1 MTTLIYALSFIPM
14 MLVTLA
20 IHELGHLAIAKLNPA
35 KTGGFHI
42 GMGWNIIT
50 RHTGRT
56 AVRLTPETELLNPQT
71 EELKPGDLASVYVT
85 KEPGDEG
92 YTAAGLLPQ
101 NGTKLPPEQWN
112 AVRRCNK
119 THMRLNGKVREI
131 DEERIILADMSW
143 SLRAIPIMAHVM
155 LPDDPARKLPEAY
168 NVMPWPRKAA
178 ITLAGPA
185 ANIVLMVFTLA
196 IVAIFPITSVNTPA
210 WTVAKVEPGG
220 PAHEAGIRPG
230 DRIVTIN
237 NLLYPSVQEI
247 NEQKEKAARTGKEL
261 RIGIVRNGGNLSLRV
276 KPDPE
281 TGWIGIQLERLE
293 VSRIEYRMT
302 PQAAGQRMWNL
313 GGSYL
318 DAVTELLLT
327 LTGDSENRLDAVQGT
342 EGCDEQSLPVV
353 PAPTHVGR
361 LRPGVDCPQMVARR
375 VYDPHAAGPAAVDVA
390 FDVHLHSVGAIR
402 GDGDGRDKLA
412 EHPVAGQ
419 VQHPVWVHV
428 ERPDP
433 SAAIIGDV
441 EDAFVR
447 RENQAVWKG
456 KVRHQ

>member
-1 MTTLIYALSFIPM
+1 
-14 MLVTLA
+14 
-20 IHELGHLAIAKLNPA
+20 
-35 KTGGFHI
+35 
-42 GMGWNIIT
+42 MGWNIIT

-56 AVRLTPETELLNPQT
+56 AIRLTPETELLNPQT

-85 KEPGDEG
+85 REPGDEG

-112 AVRRCNK
+112 AVRRCNE

-131 DEERIILADMSW
+131 DKERIILADMSW

-155 LPDDPARKLPEAY
+155 LTDDPARKLPEAY

-185 ANIVLMVFTLA
+185 ANILLMVFTLA
-196 IVAIFPITSVNTPA
+196 IVAIFPITSVSTPA

-261 RIGIVRNGGNLSLRV
+261 RIGIVRNGSNLSLRV

-293 VSRIEYRMT
+293 VSGIEYRMT

-318 DAVTELLLT
+318 DAVTELVLT
-327 LTGDSENRLDAVQGT
+327 LTGDSENRLDAVSGPVMGAYQTARAVEYAGLQAWLIILAT
-342 EGCDEQSLPVV
+342 LNLGVAVTNMVPIPPLDVYRVVAEGVEALRGGQ
-353 PAPTHVGR
+353 PANPKLERAIT
-361 LRPGVDCPQMVARR
+361 
-375 VYDPHAAGPAAVDVA
+375 AGGIVLILLTGLYLLLSDVA
-390 FDVHLHSVGAIR
+390 
-402 GDGDGRDKLA
+402 KLL
-412 EHPVAGQ
+412 AG
-419 VQHPVWVHV
+419 
-428 ERPDP
+428 
-433 SAAIIGDV
+433 
-441 EDAFVR
+441 
-447 RENQAVWKG
+447 
-456 KVRHQ
+456 

>member
-1 MTTLIYALSFIPM
+1 M

-20 IHELGHLAIAKLNPA
+20 IHELGHLAIAKLSRA

-42 GMGWNIIT
+42 GMGRNIIT
-50 RHTGRT
+50 HHTGRT

-85 KEPGDEG
+85 REPGDEG
-92 YTAAGLLPQ
+92 YTATGLLPQ

-112 AVRRCNK
+112 AVRRCNE

-131 DEERIILADMSW
+131 DKERIILADMSW

-155 LPDDPARKLPEAY
+155 LTDDPARKLPEAY

-185 ANIVLMVFTLA
+185 ANIPLMVFTLA
-196 IVAIFPITSVNTPA
+196 IVAIFPITSVSTPA

-247 NEQKEKAARTGKEL
+247 NEQKEKSVRTGKEL
-261 RIGIVRNGGNLSLRV
+261 RIGIIRNGSNLNLRV

-302 PQAAGQRMWNL
+302 PQAAGQRIWNL
-313 GGSYL
+313 GSAQ
-318 DAVTELLLT
+318 DADCTFRFRILHIVFL
-327 LTGDSENRLDAVQGT
+327 AQ
-342 EGCDEQSLPVV
+342 
-353 PAPTHVGR
+353 
-361 LRPGVDCPQMVARR
+361 LR
-375 VYDPHAAGPAAVDVA
+375 
-390 FDVHLHSVGAIR
+390 F
-402 GDGDGRDKLA
+402 
-412 EHPVAGQ
+412 
-419 VQHPVWVHV
+419 
-428 ERPDP
+428 
-433 SAAIIGDV
+433 
-441 EDAFVR
+441 
-447 RENQAVWKG
+447 
-456 KVRHQ
+456 